1 MKISPENHILDD
13 KDHQQITSWT
23 DLMSSHALFE
33 VVKGHTFQII
43 YFDILRST
51 AAHMLS
57 RNAKMHSAK
66 CLASLIVHAE
76 DLSLQTCGPSFRICP
91 HRRDVLRSTTARTLG
106 KKCRT

>member
-51 AAHMLS
+51 AAHMLEQKCK
-57 RNAKMHSAK
+57 NAFCEM
-66 CLASLIVHAE
+66 
-76 DLSLQTCGPSFRICP
+76 PSFPDCP
-91 HRRDVLRSTTARTLG
+91 CGGSLAADLWT
-106 KKCRT
+106 